1 MEPTAGNNHAPG
13 HHFPAA
19 SALLSLGATSF
30 EQFQADHCA
39 AHLYNRNWDGYRL
52 GDMTHS
58 FFFQHVAGGMAY
70 HLHHFPHSLVARF
83 DHEYTQHL
91 LPDGRRLG
99 ERFRALWDMNCSN
112 APPTFVHSLEKPP
125 GSSGGRLS
133 CQCPFPREHWL
144 RALPRE
150 HRYNVFIPAASALL
164 DMLCRER
171 QLATPTAATD
181 QLGASVSLWKRTA
194 AVHIRAGEVIDM
206 SPHSVDAMLEKQTRF
221 GSKCHATSNSEAGR
235 PWTGT
240 PCMEVHAFEYVMPL
254 AYFELVRRSLCER
267 RISLV
272 VLVAGSALNLT
283 RGFSKSCD
291 YLGRVAAFFA
301 RSGFRVALRLGQ
313 PPDDDFRF
321 FSRVSAY
328 VPSGGAYS
336 AYAAAVA
343 EALGVHVIRPN
354 RSLYAY
360 AQPSGASCCDRNVD
374 RSECSASFSVA
385 EGAI

>member
-1 MEPTAGNNHAPG
+1 MEPTSGNNHSPG
-13 HHFPAA
+13 HHFHAA
-19 SALLSLGATSF
+19 SALLSIGATSF

-52 GDMTHS
+52 ADMTQSRLLQHS
-58 FFFQHVAGGMAY
+58 AGGMAY
-70 HLHHFPHSLVARF
+70 HLRHFPHSLVARF
-83 DHEYTQHL
+83 DHDYMQHL
-91 LPDGRRLG
+91 APGGRLIG
-99 ERFRALWDMNCSN
+99 ERFRALWDMNCTNSL
-112 APPTFVHSLEKPP
+112 PLPTFAHSLQWKTGE
-125 GSSGGRLS
+125 RLS
-133 CQCPFPREHWL
+133 CQCPYPQEHFL

-150 HRYNVFIPAASALL
+150 DRHNLFIPAASALL
-164 DMLCRER
+164 DILCRER

-221 GSKCHATSNSEAGR
+221 GSKCHSASNSEAGR

-240 PCMEVHAFEYVMPL
+240 PCMEVHAFDYVMPL

-336 AYAAAVA
+336 QYAAAVA

-360 AQPSGASCCDRNVD
+360 AQPSAGARCCDNVD
-374 RSECSASFSVA
+374 RSECSASSVA
-385 EGAI
+385 EGAAR